1 MPSFFSSF
9 IDKLYQLIRQ
19 VGKKLSRL
27 CNFPLIIWIFLT
39 AKSFWQMGVAIIFWR
54 PLRLFIIGILSS
66 IILLILSLRLGL
78 WQQSAH
84 LKPYVEQFL
93 SHELNA
99 NLTIDSLE
107 TTWQD
112 ITPTFSF
119 SGLALRNQNGK
130 TLFAL
135 KQGKGKIS
143 WNSLIRFSLR
153 LKHLDLNNMFIHA
166 QRQQDGAIFIAGQKI
181 ENNEKENPLLGWLL
195 TTRQATV
202 NNTQIDWQDELM
214 PSGNVLITIPEIA
227 SQHIRKKTT
236 LQTSINIPALDFSA
250 QFDTTFSA
258 GLFGSLNRWQD
269 WSGKINWSIPKLDL
283 GKAQEKWHLFPMLQH
298 GITQTSGSIYFAKG
312 VLRTADIRFTSSLE
326 QLKLNETF
334 PILDIQEVDGVLQY
348 QKQKNQR
355 HQLNI
360 ESLNWRYASDQKS
373 ESIQHSSLIWQTNTQ
388 PEYNQPSPA
397 SSDNHNLLSSFQ
409 YVEFSLSKISLTS
422 LSRLARSW
430 NLPDQLAQTLS
441 KLQPRGELEKIHGY
455 WHAKANN
462 LLDKFNKP
470 QYALQMRF
478 RQLGIGLPSSNNLSG
493 NKTFTDIQTKTTAV
507 NWPSFDGLSG
517 ELKLDETHGTLVL
530 DSHNSIV
537 ALPDIFTEPLPF
549 SQIEGELSWDR
560 STKQLLLST
569 KHLLLANSDLHS
581 VLSGSYAVDTH
592 QIELDARITDF
603 SLATINRYLPKQ
615 VGEETKNFFTQA
627 KLSGKADP
635 IRIALYGSLKQFP
648 YTRPDQGFFKIDIPV
663 SKAFLELPVE
673 QDKKNGT
680 KMYWPAF
687 EKIDG
692 IVTLQQ
698 DKLSFEVKQA
708 KVLGTSLQKVY
719 GEITDLYRDRPK
731 LLIKGEANGSSES
744 FLDFVSKSPL
754 SDDLAVLNNITATGM
769 GKLLLSLEF
778 PLTDHSPYK
787 ISGRYIFKNN
797 LIRWNTIQPLA
808 TIHGVNAEIQFTEKN
823 FQLNRAHGYFAE
835 QEFTAQG
842 NLYSKHGI
850 AIHGSTTIAKLS
862 EGLGESKKT
871 LDSYL
876 NGRVKYQGKIRM
888 NKGLPDLQLEL
899 DLSNLTINL
908 PYPLEKPQSKP
919 LFARVHWRKKST
931 DNEQKLSFQVDD
943 LIDARYL
950 LRSNNTGITEVTYSQ
965 IYIGH
970 AFDQAHNPL
979 YKYHSIDDKQHKKG
993 TGKKRLQDKPTFGI
1007 AQIALDKLNLDK
1019 WLGIIDNLSETQSR
1033 AEIFSISS
1041 FFPNQVDAHIG
1052 DLTLLGKS
1060 WGKTIVNATDQHNN
1074 WTIKTDNPY
1083 LHGKIIWH
1091 TANSSE
1097 KNTLT
1102 AHLQK
1107 FYWPQDSQITTP
1119 STFTHLSLPEV
1130 HLQIDDLQMSGYHFG
1145 SLSLDAHNKKEEQE
1159 NIWMIDRLILKHPHA
1174 LLNIDGMWKTIDT
1187 SPNRQCIYLSSH
1199 CPKKST
1205 INFRLDIADS
1215 GALLDDFGLSKT
1227 LSKGKGKITGSLN
1240 WQGSPLKIDYSS
1252 LSGHFQLALESGTL
1266 LGVEPGAIKL
1276 LGIFGLQ
1283 NIAQLGI
1290 FNLRGLTSAG
1300 LPFSKISGNA
1310 KMADGIA
1317 YTDDFILE
1325 SDIATV
1331 KMKGKILFSDMT
1343 QDLQVTVLPDI
1354 NLGSASLAY
1363 AIINPALG
1371 LGSLLV
1377 QKALKNP
1384 LGTVLAQYYTVKGTW
1399 ANPVINRMNAQEKNS
1414 QNTP

>member
-9 IDKLYQLIRQ
+9 IDKLYQFIRQ
-19 VGKKLSRL
+19 GGKKLSRL
-27 CNFPLIIWIFLT
+27 GNLPLIRWIFLT
-39 AKSFWQMGVAIIFWR
+39 AKSFWQMGVAIIFSR

-66 IILLILSLRLGL
+66 IILLALSLRLGL

-84 LKPYVEQFL
+84 FKPYIEQFF

-99 NLTIDSLE
+99 KLTIDSLE
-107 TTWQD
+107 TTWQG
-112 ITPTFSF
+112 ITPIFSV
-119 SGLALRNQNGK
+119 SGIALRNHDGQ
-130 TLFAL
+130 TLFTL
-135 KQGKGKIS
+135 EQGKGKIS
-143 WNSLIRFSLR
+143 WDSLIRFSLH
-153 LKHLDLNNMFIHA
+153 LKHLDLDNIFIYG
-166 QRQQDGAIFIAGQKI
+166 QRQQDGTIFIAGQKI
-181 ENNEKENPLLGWLL
+181 ESSEKENPILGWLL
-195 TTRQATV
+195 ATRQATV
-202 NNTQIDWQDELM
+202 NNTKIDWQDELM
-214 PSGNVLITIPEIA
+214 PSGNVLIIIPEIA
-227 SQHIRKKTT
+227 SQYIRKKTT

-269 WSGKINWSIPKLDL
+269 WAGKINWTIPKLDL
-283 GKAQEKWHLFPMLQH
+283 GKAQEKWQLFPMLQN
-298 GITQTSGSIYFAKG
+298 GIAQTTGSIYFAKG
-312 VLRTADIRFTSSLE
+312 VLRTADIRFTISLD
-326 QLKLNETF
+326 QLKLNATF
-334 PILDIQEVDGVLQY
+334 PILDIQEVNGVLQY
-348 QKQKNQR
+348 QKQKNQH

-373 ESIQHSSLIWQTNTQ
+373 ESIQQSSLIWQTNTQ
-388 PEYNQPSPA
+388 PEHNQAPPA
-397 SSDNHNLLSSFQ
+397 SPDNNNFLSSFQ
-409 YVEFSLSKISLTS
+409 YLEFSLSKISLTS

-430 NLPDQLAQTLS
+430 NLPDQLAQTLN

-455 WHAKANN
+455 WHVKANT

-470 QYALQMRF
+470 QYAIQMRF
-478 RQLGIGLPSSNNLSG
+478 RQLGIGLPSGNNLP
-493 NKTFTDIQTKTTAV
+493 NKKTAAAIQTKNTAV

-517 ELKLDETHGTLVL
+517 ELKLDETHGTLAL

-537 ALPDIFTEPLPF
+537 VLPDVFTEPLSF
-549 SQIEGELSWDR
+549 NQIEGELSWDR

-569 KHLLLANSDLHS
+569 KRLLLANSDLHS

-615 VGEETKNFFTQA
+615 VGEATKNFFMQA
-627 KLSGKADP
+627 KFVGKADP
-635 IRIALYGSLKQFP
+635 IRIALHGSLKQFP

-673 QDKKNGT
+673 QDKKSGA
-680 KMYWPAF
+680 KMHWPAF
-687 EKIDG
+687 EKIEG
-692 IVTLQQ
+692 MVTLQQ

-708 KVLGTSLQKVY
+708 KVLGASLKKVH
-719 GEITDLYRDRPK
+719 GEITDLYRDKPK
-731 LLIKGEANGSSES
+731 LLIKGEANGSGES

-754 SDDLAVLNNITATGM
+754 SDDLAVLNNVTATGM
-769 GKLLLSLEF
+769 GKLLLSLEL
-778 PLTDHSPYK
+778 PLTDHFPYK
-787 ISGRYIFKNN
+787 INGRYILKNN
-797 LIRWNTIQPLA
+797 RIKWNAIQPLA
-808 TIHGVNAEIQFTEKN
+808 TIYGVNAEIQFTEKD

-850 AIHGSTTIAKLS
+850 AVHGSTTIASLS

-876 NGRVKYQGKIRM
+876 NGRVKYLGKIRM
-888 NKGLPDLQLEL
+888 NKGLPDFQLEL

-931 DNEQKLSFQVDD
+931 DNEQKLSFQIDD
-943 LIDARYL
+943 LIDARYF
-950 LRSNNTGITEVTYSQ
+950 LRSSNTGTTEVTYGK

-970 AFDQAHNPL
+970 AFNQTHSSL
-979 YKYHSIDDKQHKKG
+979 YKNHSIDDLQHKK
-993 TGKKRLQDKPTFGI
+993 TLGKKRLQDKLALKS

-1019 WLGIIDNLSETQSR
+1019 WLELIDKLSETQPT
-1033 AEIFSISS
+1033 AGNFSISS
-1041 FFPNQVDAHIG
+1041 FFPNQVDTHIR

-1060 WGKTIVNATDQHNN
+1060 WGKTIVNATGQHNN

-1083 LHGKIIWH
+1083 LRGKIIWH
-1091 TANSSE
+1091 TASSAT

-1107 FYWPQDSQITTP
+1107 FYWPQDSQITMP
-1119 STFTHLSLPEV
+1119 STFTHLTLPEV
-1130 HLQIDDLQMSGYHFG
+1130 HLQIDDLQMSGFHFG
-1145 SLSLDAHNKKEEQE
+1145 SLSLDAHNKNEEQE
-1159 NIWMIDRLILKHPHA
+1159 NIWMIDKLILKNPHA
-1174 LLNIDGMWKTIDT
+1174 LLNIDGMWETIDT
-1187 SPNRQCIYLSSH
+1187 SPNRQCIYLSNPCST
-1199 CPKKST
+1199 KST
-1205 INFRLDIADS
+1205 INFRLAISDS
-1215 GALLDDFGLSKT
+1215 GKLLDDFGLSKT

-1240 WQGSPLKIDYSS
+1240 WQGSPLRIDYAS
-1252 LSGHFQLALESGTL
+1252 LSGQFQLALESGTL
-1266 LGVEPGAIKL
+1266 LGVEPGAVKL

-1310 KMADGIA
+1310 KMTDGIA
-1317 YTDDFILE
+1317 YTDDFVLE

-1399 ANPVINRMNAQEKNS
+1399 TNPVINRINAQEKNS
-1414 QNTP
+1414 QQ